1 MIELEKIRVVHGD
14 PRTGHEAVAGVSLRI
29 ESGELFG
36 LLGPNGAGKTSLV
49 SVLTGLRS
57 ATSGRVL
64 VDSREFTPGDNDIR
78 RRVGLAPQET
88 ALYTAMTGLE
98 NMRFFGAL
106 FGLSGPAFDREALGI
121 LDSLGLGPC
130 AHRQAGTYSGGMLR
144 RLNLAVAL
152 AHNPDILFLD
162 EPTVGVDPQSRA
174 LLFSH
179 IRALHA
185 QGRTIIYTSHHLEEV
200 EALCPRLAI
209 MDHGRVIACDTVSS
223 LLRRMPGTI
232 RATCSRVPEEL
243 SGELARSS
251 AGTWTDGP
259 DGFTLECPDPA
270 SRATGLVESLLAA
283 GIRPTSLEVRPADL
297 QAVFLHLTGR
307 ELRDE

>member
-1 MIELEKIRVVHGD
+1 MIELEKIRVVHGN

-49 SVLTGLRS
+49 SVLTGLRA

-64 VDSREFTPGDNDIR
+64 VDSREFTPGDDDIR

-121 LDSLGLGPC
+121 LDSLGLGQC

-209 MDHGRVIACDTVSS
+209 MDHGRVIACDSVSS

-232 RATCSRVPEEL
+232 RATCSKVPAEL
-243 SGELARSS
+243 SGELARSA
-251 AGTWTDGP
+251 AGIWTEGP

-283 GIRPTSLEVRPADL
+283 GIRPTSLEVHPADL